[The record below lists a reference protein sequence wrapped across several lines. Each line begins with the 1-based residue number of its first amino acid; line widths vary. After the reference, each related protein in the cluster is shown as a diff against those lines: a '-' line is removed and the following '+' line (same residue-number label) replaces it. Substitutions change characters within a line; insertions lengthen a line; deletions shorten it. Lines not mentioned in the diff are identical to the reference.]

1 MASLEKFKLQSATWD
16 SDKEPNRFVQFMYLI
31 SAVVRSIAHG
41 NHLEDW
47 LDRKL
52 GRSRHQGMTTPSFLS
67 EDPEFQQPEGATGEE
82 SGDNDTASIST
93 GVSRPTMSVSSGVS
107 SGSSHATLNS
117 VLHVMNRTED
127 TPDDMS
133 TIHSSSVETLPL
145 RCSQYHCRQSLLLYT

>member
-31 SAVVRSIAHG
+31 SAIVRSIAHG

-47 LDRKL
+47 LDKKL

-117 VLHVMNRTED
+117 AGTNYFDLPEESRDLDSHLYNVLKMNAN
-127 TPDDMS
+127 
-133 TIHSSSVETLPL
+133 I
-145 RCSQYHCRQSLLLYT
+145 